1 MASTLPAS
9 LPPRLL
15 TREQAAEYCGVSVD
29 AFEAR
34 CPVRP
39 HQWGRR
45 KLYDRKLLDL
55 TLDQWSGIRASSS
68 DDEPENEALRRV
80 RAGEVR

>member
-1 MASTLPAS
+1 MAALPHN

-29 AFEAR
+29 AFIAR
-34 CPVRP
+34 CPVEAQ
-39 HQWGRR
+39 QWGRR

-68 DDEPENEALRRV
+68 GDEPENEALRRV
-80 RAGEVR
+80 RDGEVR